1 MVRVT
6 PLQQRTDVE
15 NAAGHGEV
23 HVLGRNTGPLSD
35 FEPFSMSYMTFDRKK
50 GWYSFI
56 LKQYL
61 DEDST
66 FEPFAWAK
74 PFVPSNLQ
82 EFYNQCKECEKECEK
97 EKDRKK

>member
-6 PLQQRTDVE
+6 PLQWRTDIE
-15 NAAGHGEV
+15 NAAGYGEV
-23 HVLGRNTGPLSD
+23 LVLGRNTGPISD
-35 FEPFSMSYMTFDRKK
+35 LEPFSITYMTFDRKK

-61 DEDST
+61 DEESG

-74 PFVPSNLQ
+74 PIVPSNLQ
-82 EFYNQCKECEKECEK
+82 EFYEMCEK
-97 EKDRKK
+97 DF